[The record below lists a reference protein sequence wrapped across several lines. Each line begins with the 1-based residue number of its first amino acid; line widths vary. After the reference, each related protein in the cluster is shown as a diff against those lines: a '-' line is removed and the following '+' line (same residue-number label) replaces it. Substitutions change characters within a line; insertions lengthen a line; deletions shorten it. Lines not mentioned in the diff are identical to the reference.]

1 MRAPIARSA
10 RAPFVTTVAGACVCA
25 LAAAAEQPGAAPANE
40 PAPRESRSAATAAD
54 ASALSTVVVTAQR
67 RSERLKDVAMA
78 VAAFDGDAL
87 AEVGITDARQL
98 ENVVPS
104 LTYVATGFNAQPYLR
119 GVGTRSGWVG
129 MESSVATYVDDRYVS
144 RPWAAMFDVLDL
156 QRVEVLKGP
165 QGILYGR
172 NAAGGAIRA
181 ITKDPGYDPSVE
193 IGGKAGS
200 DDYASLSILAGG
212 PLSDAL
218 RGQIASWIEKRDGLA
233 TNLVPSGRLH
243 ADDLDR
249 QSLRA
254 KLIFDVGERVTAKL
268 AASWWRYTDWIGR
281 DLVST
286 GAPETN
292 RGVALYGGVTS
303 RQRDLFASSLEGDND
318 MRETAVDLRFDVAA
332 GDLQLVSITTYTEGD
347 FFQTFDTDLS
357 SITLLDNYATETSTD
372 VSQELQLLSARDG
385 PLEWIAGAFYFRSY
399 GDTTNVFRDSV
410 SVQPQL
416 PVETDISPGLQ
427 HADIDAYALYGQAAY
442 AFNERWSVTF
452 GSRWNRESKEVT
464 LTAFP
469 DTFTTAPIPFADS
482 RDWNEVTP
490 RASVEYRGSWGIAYL
505 SYARGFK
512 SGGYN
517 YPASTGPALD
527 PEILDSYELGL
538 KSDLLDGRV
547 QLRSA
552 VFFTDVNGLQ
562 VVRGAAGALVTENAA
577 DADVRG
583 LEVEL
588 DVALRENLSLSFAAA
603 LLDSE
608 YTEYTAGVLVPLYVP
623 PYGSAPLAGGLDV
636 RGRSL
641 LRTPDETLSVGV
653 RYRKPLEA
661 GGSIAFAGSYAYKGD
676 YYFDF
681 SAVPETEWLMQHAH
695 GILNARA
702 AYVASDE
709 RWELGFWSN
718 NLTDEL
724 YYDDA
729 VNTNVASRISYAD
742 PRTSGIDFKYRL

>member
-1 MRAPIARSA
+1 MRASIARSA
-10 RAPFVTTVAGACVCA
+10 RAAFIVAGACFCA
-25 LAAAAEQPGAAPANE
+25 FAASAEQPEAAPAA
-40 PAPRESRSAATAAD
+40 PAVED
-54 ASALSTVVVTAQR
+54 DSALTTIVVTAQR
-67 RSERLKDVAMA
+67 RAENLQDVAMA

-87 AEVGITDARQL
+87 AEAGITDARHLQ
-98 ENVVPS
+98 NVVPS
-104 LTYVATGFNAQPYLR
+104 LTYLATGFNAQPYLR

-144 RPWAAMFDVLDL
+144 RPWAAMFDMLDL
-156 QRVEVLKGP
+156 ERVEVLKGP

-181 ITKDPGYDPSVE
+181 ITKDPGYDSSVE
-193 IGGKAGS
+193 IGAKAGS
-200 DDYASLSILAGG
+200 DDYSSLSILAGG
-212 PLSDAL
+212 PLADAL

-243 ADDLDR
+243 ADNLDR

-254 KLIFDVGERVTAKL
+254 KLLWDVGERVTAKL
-268 AASWWRYTDWIGR
+268 GASWWRYTDWIGR

-286 GAPETN
+286 GAPEAN
-292 RGVALYGGVTS
+292 RGVALYGGITS
-303 RQRDLFASSLEGDND
+303 LDREHFASVLAGDND
-318 MRETAVDLRFDVAA
+318 MQETALDLRFDFDA
-332 GDLQLVSITTYTEGD
+332 GALQLISITTYTEGD
-347 FFQTFDTDLS
+347 YTQTFDTDLS

-372 VSQELQLLSARDG
+372 VSQELQLLSAGDR
-385 PLEWIAGAFYFRSY
+385 PLEWIAGAFYFRST
-399 GDTTNVFRDSV
+399 GESANVFRDSV
-410 SVQPQL
+410 SVQPLL
-416 PVETDISPGLQ
+416 PVGTDISPGLQ
-427 HADIDAYALYGQAAY
+427 HADIDAYALYAQATY

-452 GSRWNRESKEVT
+452 GSRWNRESKDAT

-469 DTFTTAPIPFADS
+469 DAFSTAPNPFTNS
-482 RDWNEVTP
+482 SDWEETTP
-490 RASVEYRGSWGIAYL
+490 RASVEYRGAWGVAYL

-517 YPASTGPALD
+517 YPASTGPVLD
-527 PEILDSYELGL
+527 PEILDSYEVGL

-552 VFFTDVNGLQ
+552 AFFTDVNGLQ

-583 LEVEL
+583 LELDL
-588 DVALRENLSLSFAAA
+588 DVALRENLSLSVATA

-623 PYGSAPLAGGLDV
+623 PYGSVPLVGGLDV
-636 RGRSL
+636 SGRSL
-641 LRTPDETLSVGV
+641 LRTPDQTLSVGV

-661 GGSIAFAGSYAYKGD
+661 GGSIAVAGSYGYKGD

-681 SAVPETEWLMQHAH
+681 SAVPETEWLKQHAH
-695 GILNARA
+695 GVLNARV
-702 AYVASDE
+702 AYVARDG
-709 RWELGFWSN
+709 RWELGLWSN
-718 NLTDEL
+718 NLTDEV

-729 VNTNVASRISYAD
+729 VLTNVASRVSYAD
-742 PRTSGIDFKYRL
+742 PRMSGIDFTYRL

>member
-1 MRAPIARSA
+1 MHLSIARPA
-10 RAPFVTTVAGACVCA
+10 RGPFVAAVASACLCTF
-25 LAAAAEQPGAAPANE
+25 AAAAEQPEAGPAE
-40 PAPRESRSAATAAD
+40 AD
-54 ASALSTVVVTAQR
+54 ASALTTVVVTAQKR
-67 RSERLKDVAMA
+67 AENLQDVPMA

-87 AEVGITDARQL
+87 AEVGIAGARRL
-98 ENVVPS
+98 EQVVPS
-104 LTYVATGFNAQPYLR
+104 LTYLASGFNAQPYLR

-144 RPWAAMFDVLDL
+144 RPWAAMFDMIDME
-156 QRVEVLKGP
+156 RVEVLKGP
-165 QGILYGR
+165 QGIFYGR

-181 ITKDPGYDPSVE
+181 ITRDPGYDASVE
-193 IGGKAGS
+193 IGAKAGS
-200 DDYASLSILAGG
+200 DEYASLSILAGA

-254 KLIFDVGERVTAKL
+254 KLLWDIGERVTAKL
-268 AASWWRYTDWIGR
+268 GTSWWRYTDWIGR

-292 RGVALYGGVTS
+292 RGVALYSGITS
-303 RQRDLFASSLEGDND
+303 FDREHFASALAGDND
-318 MRETAVDLRFDVAA
+318 MRETAVDLRFDVEA
-332 GDLQLVSITTYTEGD
+332 GDLELVSITTYTQGD
-347 FFQTFDTDLS
+347 FVQTFDTDLS
-357 SITLLDNYATETSTD
+357 SIALLDNYATETSTD
-372 VSQELQLLSARDG
+372 VSQEIQLLSARDRAF
-385 PLEWIAGAFYFRSY
+385 EWLAGAFYFRSS
-399 GDTTNVFRDSV
+399 GNSANVFSDSV

-416 PVETDISPGLQ
+416 PVGTDITPGLQ
-427 HADIDAYALYGQAAY
+427 HADIDAYALYAQAAY

-452 GSRWNRESKEVT
+452 GSRWNRERKEVT
-464 LTAFP
+464 LTELP
-469 DTFTTAPIPFADS
+469 GTFTTAPIPFADS
-482 RDWNEVTP
+482 SRWDETTP
-490 RASVEYRGSWGIAYL
+490 RASVEYRGAFGVAYL

-517 YPASTGPALD
+517 YPASTGTVLD

-552 VFFTDVNGLQ
+552 AFFTDVKGLQ

-583 LEVEL
+583 LEIDL
-588 DVALRENLSLSFAAA
+588 DVALRENLRFSVGAAM
-603 LLDSE
+603 LDSE
-608 YTEYTAGVLVPLYVP
+608 YTQYTAGVLVPLYVP

-636 RGRSL
+636 SGRSL

-653 RYRKPLEA
+653 RYRKPLDA
-661 GGSIAFAGSYAYKGD
+661 GGSLAFAGNYAYKGD

-681 SAVPETEWLMQHAH
+681 SAVPETEWLKQHAH
-695 GILNARA
+695 GVLNARV
-702 AYVASDE
+702 AYVASGE
-709 RWELGFWSN
+709 RWELGLWSN

-729 VNTNVASRISYAD
+729 VLTNVASRISYAD
-742 PRTSGIDFKYRL
+742 PRTSGIDFMYRL

>member
-1 MRAPIARSA
+1 MRVAIARLV
-10 RAPFVTTVAGACVCA
+10 RTLFFVAGACSCA
-25 LAAAAEQPGAAPANE
+25 FAASAEQPEAAPAE
-40 PAPRESRSAATAAD
+40 SAAAAAD
-54 ASALSTVVVTAQR
+54 ASASATVVVTAQR
-67 RSERLKDVAMA
+67 RAENLQDVPMA
-78 VAAFDGDAL
+78 VAAFDADAL
-87 AEVGITDARQL
+87 AEAGITDARRL
-98 ENVVPS
+98 DNVVPS
-104 LTYVATGFNAQPYLR
+104 LTYLATGFNAQPYLR

-144 RPWAAMFDVLDL
+144 RPWAAMFDMLDME
-156 QRVEVLKGP
+156 RVEILKGP

-181 ITKDPGYDPSVE
+181 ITKDPGYDSSVE
-193 IGGKAGS
+193 IGAKAGS
-200 DDYASLSILAGG
+200 DDYSSLSILAGG

-218 RGQIASWIEKRDGLA
+218 RGQVASWIEKRDGLA

-254 KLIFDVGERVTAKL
+254 KLLWDLGERVTAKL
-268 AASWWRYTDWIGR
+268 GASWWRYTDWIGR

-303 RQRDLFASSLEGDND
+303 RDRESFASALSADND
-318 MRETAVDLRFDVAA
+318 MRETAVDLRFDVEV
-332 GDLQLVSITTYTEGD
+332 GELEIVSVTTYTKGD
-347 FFQTFDTDLS
+347 FVQTFDTDLS
-357 SITLLDNYATETSTD
+357 SIALLDNYATETSTD
-372 VSQELQLLSARDG
+372 VSQELQLLSGSDG
-385 PLEWIAGAFYFRSY
+385 PLEWIAGAFYFRST
-399 GDTTNVFRDSV
+399 GDSANVFRDSV

-416 PVETDISPGLQ
+416 PVGTDVSPGLQ
-427 HADIDAYALYGQAAY
+427 HADIDAYALYAQATY

-452 GSRWNRESKEVT
+452 GSRWNRESKDAT

-469 DTFTTAPIPFADS
+469 DAFSTAPNPFADS
-482 RDWNEVTP
+482 SDWDDMTP
-490 RASVEYRGSWGIAYL
+490 RASVEYRSARGVAYL

-517 YPASTGPALD
+517 YPASAGPVLD
-527 PEILDSYELGL
+527 PEILDSYEVGL
-538 KSDLLDGRV
+538 KTDLRNGRV

-552 VFFTDVNGLQ
+552 AFFTDVNGLQ

-577 DADVRG
+577 NADVRG
-583 LEVEL
+583 LEI
-588 DVALRENLSLSFAAA
+588 DVDFAFRENLSLTVAAA

-641 LRTPDETLSVGV
+641 LRTPDRTLSVGV
-653 RYRKPLEA
+653 RYRKPLGA
-661 GGSIAFAGSYAYKGD
+661 IGSIAFAGTYAHRDD

-681 SAVPETEWLMQHAH
+681 SAAPETEWLKQHAH
-695 GILNARA
+695 GVLNARV

-709 RWELGFWSN
+709 RWELGLWSN

-729 VNTNVASRISYAD
+729 VLTNVASRVSYAD
-742 PRTSGIDFKYRL
+742 PRMAGIDFKYRL

>member
-1 MRAPIARSA
+1 MRVPIARSV
-10 RAPFVTTVAGACVCA
+10 RAPLAAIVAGACFCA
-25 LAAAAEQPGAAPANE
+25 FAAAGEQPEAASAGE
-40 PAPRESRSAATAAD
+40 PAPREPTSGAAAAD
-54 ASALSTVVVTAQR
+54 ANALTTVVVTAQR
-67 RSERLKDVAMA
+67 RAENLQDVPMA

-87 AEVGITDARQL
+87 AELGITDARKLQ
-98 ENVVPS
+98 NVVPS
-104 LTYVATGFNAQPYLR
+104 LTYLATGFNAQPYLR

-144 RPWAAMFDVLDL
+144 RPWAAMFDLLDME
-156 QRVEVLKGP
+156 RVEVLKGP

-181 ITKDPGYDPSVE
+181 ITKDPGYDSSVE
-193 IGGKAGS
+193 IGAKAGS
-200 DDYASLSILAGG
+200 DDYSSLSILAGG
-212 PLSDAL
+212 PLADAL

-233 TNLVPSGRLH
+233 TNLVPSGRSH
-243 ADDLDR
+243 ADNLDR

-254 KLIFDVGERVTAKL
+254 KLLWDVGERVTAKL
-268 AASWWRYTDWIGR
+268 GASWWRYTDWIGR

-292 RGVALYGGVTS
+292 RGVALYGGITS
-303 RQRDLFASSLEGDND
+303 LDREHFASVLAGDND
-318 MRETAVDLRFDVAA
+318 MQETALDLRFDVDA
-332 GDLQLVSITTYTEGD
+332 GALQLISITTYTEGD
-347 FFQTFDTDLS
+347 YTQTFDTDLS

-372 VSQELQLLSARDG
+372 VSQELQLLSAGDRR
-385 PLEWIAGAFYFRSY
+385 LEWIAGAFYFGSK
-399 GDTTNVFRDSV
+399 GESANVFRDAV
-410 SVQPQL
+410 SVQPLL
-416 PVETDISPGLQ
+416 PVGTDVSPGLQ
-427 HADIDAYALYGQAAY
+427 HADIHAYALYAQATY
-442 AFNERWSVTF
+442 GFNERWSVTF
-452 GSRWNRESKEVT
+452 GSRWNRERKEAT

-469 DTFTTAPIPFADS
+469 DALSTAPNPFADS
-482 RDWNEVTP
+482 SDWDETTP
-490 RASVEYRGSWGIAYL
+490 RASFEYRGTWGVAYL

-517 YPASTGPALD
+517 YPASTGPVLD
-527 PEILDSYELGL
+527 AEILDSYEVGL

-577 DADVRG
+577 DAEVRG
-583 LEVEL
+583 LEIDL
-588 DVALRENLSLSFAAA
+588 DVALGENLSLSVAAA

-641 LRTPDETLSVGV
+641 LRTPDQTLSVGV
-653 RYRKPLEA
+653 RYRKPLDA
-661 GGSIAFAGSYAYKGD
+661 GGSIAFAASHAYRGE

-681 SAVPETEWLMQHAH
+681 SAVPETEWLKQDAH
-695 GILNARA
+695 GVLNARV

-709 RWELGFWSN
+709 RWEIGLWSN

-729 VNTNVASRISYAD
+729 VLTNVASRVSYAD
-742 PRTSGIDFKYRL
+742 PRMSGIDFKYRL